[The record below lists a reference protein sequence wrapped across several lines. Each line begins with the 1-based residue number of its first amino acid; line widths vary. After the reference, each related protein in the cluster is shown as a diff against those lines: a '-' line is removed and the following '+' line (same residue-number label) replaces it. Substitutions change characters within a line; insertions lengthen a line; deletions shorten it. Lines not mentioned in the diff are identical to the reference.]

1 MTALNMDQVEAY
13 GRDGYVFPLDVMSE
27 DEARAFRA
35 RLEAIERHAKGEQ
48 GVSHQRFRAF
58 CHLLMPCIDQLMR
71 DPAIVAPV
79 ESILGPDLMVWSV
92 EIFLKEA
99 KSPDY
104 VTWHQ
109 DLTYWGLD
117 NTDEVTAWLALS
129 DVTVESGCMRFI
141 PGSHH
146 RDIVPHR
153 DTFADANMLTRGQ
166 EIAFDIEDADAVD
179 IVLRPGQMSLHHGRI
194 FHASGPNNSDDR
206 RFGLAIRY
214 ITPSMRQAVGQRD
227 YAVLVRGE
235 DRFGHF
241 LTPPVP
247 TGDFTPDA
255 MEMCTEIDKDQVA
268 YYYQGTAPRHR

>member
-1 MTALNMDQVEAY
+1 MPSSRRSNGTQ
-13 GRDGYVFPLDVMSE
+13 
-27 DEARAFRA
+27 
-35 RLEAIERHAKGEQ
+35 KGEQ

-58 CHLLMPCIDQLMR
+58 CHLLMPCIDRLMR
-71 DPAIVAPV
+71 EAAIVDPV

-117 NTDEVTAWLALS
+117 STDEVTAWLALS
-129 DVTVESGCMRFI
+129 DVNVESGCMRFI

-166 EIAFDIEDADAVD
+166 EIAFEIDESDTVD

-194 FHASGPNNSDDR
+194 FHDSGPNHSDDR
-206 RFGLAIRY
+206 RFALAIRY

-241 LTPPVP
+241 LTPPTP

-255 MEMCTEIDKDQVA
+255 MEMCTQIDKDQVV
-268 YYYQGTAPRHR
+268 YYYQGTTPRHR